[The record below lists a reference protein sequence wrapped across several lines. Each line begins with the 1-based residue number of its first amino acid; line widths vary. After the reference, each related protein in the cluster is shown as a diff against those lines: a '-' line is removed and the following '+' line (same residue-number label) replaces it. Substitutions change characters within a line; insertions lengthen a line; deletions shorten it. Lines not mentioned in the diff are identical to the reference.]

1 MVKFQK
7 WLYVAQFISL
17 SYPWT
22 CGEEIKYSHVS
33 TRTARGVESI
43 LSEPHKLRMEGSIVL
58 QRDAEKQKNNSILCG
73 SIGTQLCDYYPIIV
87 TILWLQTKES
97 DSS

>member
-1 MVKFQK
+1 
-7 WLYVAQFISL
+7 
-17 SYPWT
+17 
-22 CGEEIKYSHVS
+22 
-33 TRTARGVESI
+33 
-43 LSEPHKLRMEGSIVL
+43 MEGSIVL